1 MKKLCF
7 LLILITCMLSVSAQ
21 SGYYYG
27 DKFIELTPK
36 PNVSPYVKPS
46 KSLVKHQGIAT
57 QNANYTSLV
66 YQTTDGG
73 EPIVVLPKII
83 LEVLSKTVVDLILS
97 DYVGVLKLS
106 NTYENTYYLDCSVST
121 SEEVLKIVALLAK
134 REGVKWCEPD
144 MYSGIA
150 PSNDNPYYPNQWYLK
165 NNGYYVGMDINVE
178 PAWQLVRGASN
189 VVVAVI
195 DTGTDLEH
203 EDLRTS
209 LLQGYTVG
217 DSNGHGA
224 PKNWTESD
232 SKAHGTCC
240 AGIIGAIDNNIGV
253 MGVAS
258 GVKIL
263 PVNIAPYPCT
273 STNRHGF
280 ASNSEISQAIRWAY
294 PRADVLSCSWTSKGG
309 KSNDMANAI
318 TEARTK
324 GRGGKGTIVVFS
336 AGNDTSTVAFPAD
349 VSGVLTV
356 GAIEQSGEKCAFSN
370 IGSSLD
376 LVAFG
381 RNITTTDVTGE
392 LGYSSS
398 GYYPWFSGTSAACPQ
413 VAGVAALMLSA
424 NPNLTEETVKKYIR
438 ETARD
443 LGESGRDDMYG
454 YGLVDAQKAVA
465 QALKGTMYITG
476 PTTVD
481 TKAVYRVKNLPNGCT
496 VSWSQESNSSALP
509 SSTYMEVGKP
519 EANAVTVYNK
529 TGFAIK
535 LKATIHFPNDIVA
548 PYVVSMTISGP
559 APTLSGLYYEI
570 SPDGSKTY
578 ESPLV
583 DDADGDINYATPAN
597 EVVITSNNFV
607 NRDVYYYYSP
617 ESWNRHYVQ
626 VRENQI
632 VFEMPSLGSGQTLN
646 FSVMENGSTLYTF
659 KFAANES
666 MIYQSPI
673 SIVETSR
680 NGYQINIDSGL
691 LKQENKGKKEVVVV
705 DISSGGTLLREVI
718 HGESHALDL
727 SRLSKG
733 FYAIQVNVGNKTK
746 SKKILIEK

>member
-1 MKKLCF
+1 
-7 LLILITCMLSVSAQ
+7 MLSVSAQ

-46 KSLVKHQGIAT
+46 KSLVSKQGKAA
-57 QNANYTSLV
+57 QKESYVSLV
-66 YQTTDGG
+66 YQTANV
-73 EPIVVLPKII
+73 ESIIVLPRII
-83 LEVLSKTVVDLILS
+83 LEIFANNDITSIIS
-97 DYVGVLKLS
+97 DYKDALEVS
-106 NTYENTYYLDCSVST
+106 NMYDNTYYLDCHVKT
-121 SEEVLKIVALLAK
+121 SEEVLALVKNLSK
-134 REGVKWCEPD
+134 QEGVKWCEPD
-144 MYSGIA
+144 MYSNIR
-150 PSNDNPYYPNQWYLK
+150 SCNNNPLYREQWYLK
-165 NNGYYVGMDINVE
+165 NNGYFAGMDINIE
-178 PAWQLVRGASN
+178 PAWQLVKGTSS
-189 VVVAVI
+189 VTVAVI
-195 DTGTDLEH
+195 DSGVDLEH
-203 EDLRTS
+203 EDLAS
-209 LLQGYTVG
+209 ALLQGYTVG
-217 DSNGHGA
+217 DANGHGA
-224 PKNWTESD
+224 PKYLEESER
-232 SKAHGTCC
+232 KGHGTCC
-240 AGIIGAIDNNIGV
+240 AGIVGAIDNNIGV
-253 MGVAS
+253 VGVAN

-263 PVNIAPYPCT
+263 PVNIAPYRCSVSNPE
-273 STNRHGF
+273 GY
-280 ASNSEISQAIRWAY
+280 ASNSEIAQAIRWAY
-294 PRADVLSCSWTSKGG
+294 PKADVLSCSWGG
-309 KSNDMANAI
+309 GAYSNDIVNAI

-324 GRGGKGTIVVFS
+324 GRNEKGAVVVFS
-336 AGNDTSTVAFPAD
+336 SGNNYGKVSFPGNVD
-349 VSGVLTV
+349 GVLTV
-356 GAIEQSGEKCAFSN
+356 GAIDQNGKKCNYSN
-370 IGSSLD
+370 TGAALD

-381 RNITTTDVTGE
+381 EYVLTTDVTGN
-392 LGYSSS
+392 LGFSETAYHS
-398 GYYPWFSGTSAACPQ
+398 GFNGTSAACPQ

-424 NPNLTEETVKKYIR
+424 NPNLTEETVKKYLK

-443 LGESGRDDMYG
+443 LGEKGRDDMYG
-454 YGLVDAQKAVA
+454 YGLVDAKKAVV
-465 QALKGTMYITG
+465 QVLKGIMTITG
-476 PTTVD
+476 PTIVD
-481 TKAVYRVKNLPNGCT
+481 TKAIYRVKNLPNSCT

-559 APTLSGLYYEI
+559 APTLSGLFYEI

-691 LKQENKGKKEVVVV
+691 LKQENEGKKEVVVV

>member
-36 PNVSPYVKPS
+36 SGMSSYIVPS
-46 KSLVKHQGIAT
+46 KFLVSKQGKAA
-57 QNANYTSLV
+57 QKESYVSLV
-66 YQTTDGG
+66 YQTANV
-73 EPIVVLPKII
+73 ESIIVLPRII
-83 LEVLSKTVVDLILS
+83 LEIFANNDITSIIS
-97 DYVGVLKLS
+97 DYKDALEVS
-106 NTYENTYYLDCSVST
+106 NMYDNTYYLDCYVKT
-121 SEEVLKIVALLAK
+121 SEEVLALVKNLSK
-134 REGVKWCEPD
+134 QEGVKWCEPD
-144 MYSGIA
+144 MYSNIR
-150 PSNDNPYYPNQWYLK
+150 SCNNNPLYREQWYLK
-165 NNGYYVGMDINVE
+165 NNGYFAGMDINVE
-178 PAWQLVRGASN
+178 PAWQ
-189 VVVAVI
+189 VVKGTRFVTVAVI
-195 DTGTDLEH
+195 DSGVDLEH
-203 EDLRTS
+203 EDLAS
-209 LLQGYTVG
+209 ALLQGYTVG
-217 DSNGHGA
+217 DANGHGA
-224 PKNWTESD
+224 PKYLEESER
-232 SKAHGTCC
+232 KGHGTCC
-240 AGIIGAIDNNIGV
+240 AGIVGAIDNNIGV
-253 MGVAS
+253 VGVAN

-263 PVNIAPYPCT
+263 PVNIAPYRCSVSNPD
-273 STNRHGF
+273 GY
-280 ASNSEISQAIRWAY
+280 ASNSEIAQAIRWAY
-294 PRADVLSCSWTSKGG
+294 PKADVLSCSWGG
-309 KSNDMANAI
+309 GVASNDIANAI

-324 GRGGKGTIVVFS
+324 GRNGKGAVVVFS
-336 AGNDTSTVAFPAD
+336 SGNNYGKVSFPGNVD
-349 VSGVLTV
+349 GVLTV
-356 GAIEQSGEKCAFSN
+356 GAIDQNGIKCDYSN
-370 IGSSLD
+370 TGAALD

-381 RNITTTDVTGE
+381 EHVLTTDVTGN
-392 LGYSSS
+392 LGFSETAYHS
-398 GYYPWFSGTSAACPQ
+398 GFKGTSAACPQ

-424 NPNLTEETVKKYIR
+424 NPNLTEETVKKYLK

-443 LGESGRDDMYG
+443 LGEKGRDDMYG
-454 YGLVDAQKAVA
+454 YGLVDAKKAVV
-465 QALKGTMYITG
+465 QVLKGIMTITG
-476 PTTVD
+476 PTIVD
-481 TKAVYRVKNLPNGCT
+481 TKAIYRVKNLPNSCT

-559 APTLSGLYYEI
+559 APTLSGLFYEI

-680 NGYQINIDSGL
+680 NGYQINLDSEL
-691 LKQENKGKKEVVVV
+691 LKQENEGKKEVVVV
-705 DISSGGTLLREVI
+705 DLSSGGTLLREVI
-718 HGESHALDL
+718 HGGSHALDL

>member
-1 MKKLCF
+1 MKKLYV

-66 YQTTDGG
+66 YQTTDEG

-280 ASNSEISQAIRWAY
+280 ASYSEISQAIRWAY

-309 KSNDMANAI
+309 KSNDIANAI

-509 SSTYMEVGKP
+509 SSTYMEVDTP
-519 EANAVTVYNK
+519 EENVVTVYNK

-535 LKATIHFPNDIVA
+535 LIATIHFPDD
-548 PYVVSMTISGP
+548 VVSPNVVSCTISGP
-559 APTLSGLYYEI
+559 APSLSGLFFEVL
-570 SPDGSKTY
+570 PDGSKTY
-578 ESPLV
+578 DYTLV
-583 DDADGDINYATPAN
+583 DDSEGDVNYATPPN
-597 EVVITSNNFV
+597 EVVITSNCFV

-617 ESWNRHYVQ
+617 ESWNRKYVQ
-626 VRENQI
+626 VQGDKI
-632 VFEMPSLGSGQTLN
+632 VFEMPYLENGQTLN
-646 FSVMENGSTLYTF
+646 FLVMENGATLYSF
-659 KFAANES
+659 KFSANES
-666 MIYQSPI
+666 MVSQSPI
-673 SIVETSR
+673 SIIETSQ
-680 NGYQINIDSGL
+680 NCYQINLNKES
-691 LKQENKGKKEVVVV
+691 LKQEMVKQKEVVVV
-705 DISSGGTLLREVI
+705 DLVSGRTLLKEI
-718 HGESHALDL
+718 IIGEKYVLDL
-727 SRLSKG
+727 NSLSKG
-733 FYAIQVNVGNKTK
+733 FYAIQVNIGNKAN
-746 SKKILIEK
+746 SKKIFVDK